1 MNVKKILKVAG
12 AIGAGALLIAGGA
25 LGTGIVKNDTIQ
37 EQAAQIS
44 QLQLNEKS
52 LNSTIVDLKNA
63 EPVIEYVDK
72 EVLVNN
78 TVEVEVEV
86 DNGNL
91 DLVLDHIYDNK
102 GDVSYLTEDLD
113 DDEVNE
119 IVDRLIFVN
128 EIKVLAAEEA
138 KSEIKDLLDKEE
150 FTFNNVTVKFD
161 EDDIERVR
169 VQDDDDEV
177 IVGEDI
183 DFEDGDADVEAEVK
197 FEQDSIKYV
206 ANVIVE
212 FRDGSVD
219 DIELSDVK
227 LRD

>member
-1 MNVKKILKVAG
+1 METKKIIKAVCAV
-12 AIGAGALLIAGGA
+12 GAGALLLSAGA
-25 LGTGIVKNDTIQ
+25 LGAGIMKNDTIQ

-44 QLQLNEKS
+44 QLQLN
-52 LNSTIVDLKNA
+52 NSKLSDNIVDLNNA

>member
-1 MNVKKILKVAG
+1 METKKILKVAG
-12 AIGAGALLIAGGA
+12 AIGAGALLIASGA
-25 LGTGIVKNDTIQ
+25 LGTGIIKNDTIQ

-44 QLQLNEKS
+44 QLQLN
-52 LNSTIVDLKNA
+52 NSKLSDNIVDLNNA

-78 TVEVEVEV
+78 TVEVEV

-91 DLVLDHIYDNK
+91 DVVLDHIYDNK
-102 GDVSYLTEDLD
+102 GNIKYITNDLD
-113 DDEVNE
+113 DDEVDQ

-150 FTFNNVTVKFD
+150 FTFNNETVEFD

-169 VQDDDDEV
+169 VQDDSDEL

-183 DFEDGDADVEAEVK
+183 DFEDGDAEVEVEVY
-197 FEQDSIKYV
+197 FEQDDVKYKALV
-206 ANVIVE
+206 EVE
-212 FRDGSVD
+212 FKDSEVD
-219 DIELSDVK
+219 DIDLISVEE
-227 LRD
+227 R

>member
-1 MNVKKILKVAG
+1 MNTKKILKVAG

>member
-1 MNVKKILKVAG
+1 METKKILKVAG
-12 AIGAGALLIAGGA
+12 AIGAGALLIASGA
-25 LGTGIVKNDTIQ
+25 LGTGIIKNDTIQ

-44 QLQLNEKS
+44 QLQLN
-52 LNSTIVDLKNA
+52 NSKLSDNIVDLNNA

-78 TVEVEVEV
+78 TVEVEV

-91 DLVLDHIYDNK
+91 DVVLDHIYDNK
-102 GDVSYLTEDLD
+102 GNIKYITNDLD

-150 FTFNNVTVKFD
+150 FTFNNETVEFD

-169 VQDDDDEV
+169 VQDDSDEL

-183 DFEDGDADVEAEVK
+183 DFEDGDAEVEVEVY
-197 FEQDSIKYV
+197 FEQDDVKYKALV
-206 ANVIVE
+206 EVE
-212 FRDGSVD
+212 FKDSEVD
-219 DIELSDVK
+219 DIDLISVEE
-227 LRD
+227 R